1 MLDVTGVTKTYGD
14 IVAIDNVSLNVRE
27 GELFSLVGPSGAG
40 KSTVLHAVAG
50 LEYVDSG
57 TITIDGEDVTDL
69 PPYERDTS
77 TVFQSHALFPH
88 MTVAENI
95 AYGLKREGVK
105 KAEINEKVGE
115 YLELV
120 ELSGYSDRSIDEL
133 SGGEKQRVA
142 LARSLVK
149 DPKVLL
155 LDEPLSSLDQQL
167 RVQLR
172 VKLHELQR
180 ELNQT
185 SIYVTHDQN
194 VALSISDRIA
204 IINNGEVEQVGTPYE
219 LYNEPETEFVSRF
232 IGSTNS
238 ISGRVTELRNG
249 HGSVDVGGC
258 EIVGRP
264 SPGVEVGD
272 EVNCVMKI
280 EDIFILTNGEHDDE
294 NNRMSGVIKTKVYQ
308 GRDMSLLI
316 ETSDGLNIEVLTTD
330 IDRYEEGDP
339 IEISWSAEDCIIF
352 GDRQQ

>member
-1 MLDVTGVTKTYGD
+1 MLDIIDVTKTYGD
-14 IVAIDNVSLNVRE
+14 IIAIDDVTLNVRE
-27 GELFSLVGPSGAG
+27 GELFSIVGPSGAG

-50 LEYVDSG
+50 LEFVDSG
-57 TITIDGEDVTDL
+57 TISIDGEEVTHL

-105 KAEINEKVGE
+105 KAEIDEKVAE
-115 YLELV
+115 HLELV
-120 ELSGYSDRSIDEL
+120 ELSDYGDRSISEL
-133 SGGEKQRVA
+133 SGGEQQRVA

-204 IINNGEVEQVGTPYE
+204 IMRDGEVEQVGTPYE
-219 LYNEPETEFVSRF
+219 LYDEPETEFVSRF
-232 IGSTNS
+232 IGSSNS
-238 ISGRVTELRNG
+238 ISGNVAELRNG
-249 HGSVDVGGC
+249 YAVVHAGESK
-258 EIVGRP
+258 IVGRP
-264 SPGVEVGD
+264 NGAVEED
-272 EVNCVMKI
+272 ETVNCVVKL
-280 EDIFILTNGEHDDE
+280 EDIRIDTNGEGDL
-294 NNRMSGVIKTKVYQ
+294 NNSMRGTVKNTVYQ
-308 GRDMSLLI
+308 GNNVSLLI
-316 ETSDGLNIEVLTTD
+316 ETGDGPDIKVLTTD
-330 IDRYEEGDP
+330 TSGWAEGDNV
-339 IEISWSAEDCIIF
+339 EFGWAADDCIVF
-352 GDRQQ
+352 GET